1 MLITVCASCLQAS
14 CWQGVFM
21 CQESLTAGT
30 VEKTVDELQAL
41 KLEHPDWWV
50 IEPDTGCSHLAAMH
64 PSSRRKV
71 VKVSR

>member
-21 CQESLTAGT
+21 CQESQNADTA
-30 VEKTVDELQAL
+30 EKTVEELQVL

-50 IEPDTGCSHLAAMH
+50 IDPDTGCSRLAEMH
-64 PSSRRKV
+64 PSNRRKKV
-71 VKVSR
+71 VLL